1 MLQRVSIGNWSTMR
15 DVEGTCE
22 MYGIEK
28 MGSSK
33 IVMFIEV
40 TVGGRR
46 SYRVRISEESKDDMK
61 CPRKVE
67 SVRYLVQVMEC
78 LVGRLHRDIIGAWW

>member
-1 MLQRVSIGNWSTMR
+1 MR

-28 MGSSK
+28 MGSPK

-46 SYRVRISEESKDDMK
+46 SYRVRSSEESKDEYEMPK
-61 CPRKVE
+61 E
-67 SVRYLVQVMEC
+67 
-78 LVGRLHRDIIGAWW
+78 G

>member
-46 SYRVRISEESKDDMK
+46 SYRVRSSEESKDEYEMPK
-61 CPRKVE
+61 E
-67 SVRYLVQVMEC
+67 
-78 LVGRLHRDIIGAWW
+78 G